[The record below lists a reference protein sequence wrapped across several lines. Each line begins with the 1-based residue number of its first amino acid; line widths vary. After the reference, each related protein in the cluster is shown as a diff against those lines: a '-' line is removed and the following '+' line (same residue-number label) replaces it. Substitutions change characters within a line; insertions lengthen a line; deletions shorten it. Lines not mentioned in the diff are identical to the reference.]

1 MSNRSLER
9 ILTQKK
15 AAMEKSILLN
25 PKKRDGYIEMLAKK
39 RDIERLGEL
48 YQQSRRGISSYSAYN
63 KLMKETQEKW
73 SRKDFRLW

>member
-1 MSNRSLER
+1 MSNRSLEL
-9 ILTQKK
+9 ILKEKK

-25 PKKRDGYIEMLAKK
+25 PKMRDEYIEMLAKK

>member
-1 MSNRSLER
+1 MSNKSLER

-25 PKKRDGYIEMLAKK
+25 PKMRNEYIEMLAKK

-48 YQQSRRGISSYSAYN
+48 YQQSRRGISSYSEYN

-73 SRKDFRLW
+73 SRKDFRL